1 MARTKKVDVRYTGPG
16 VVRRVVDDYVWEA
29 GNGYVCAVVEGDV
42 QTLLDNGD
50 FELVN
55 NVPETPAT
63 EDKDGE

>member
-16 VVRRVVDDYVWEA
+16 VVRRVVDENVWEA
-29 GNGYVCAVVEGDV
+29 GNGFVCAVAEGDV

-63 EDKDGE
+63 EEKDGE